1 MQAATRP
8 DENEPSLVHPDP
20 GTHWHIESSE
30 MKLRYNIYYI
40 KENLKN
46 VLVKLGTIELVIL
59 VLNMLVTEIVFELM
73 PSGYDKHMHNL
84 IQFGVSILACLLLV
98 WPTLRYVVIRDYRRR
113 KTKLV
118 AICIPF
124 ILVMW
129 LMMGYSSSLTLR
141 LHRKITRISNVNQ
154 IKRNPGFCYYK
165 IAGVEIDTTHFG
177 VHYHTESSPRSG
189 TMMYFNGVVPV
200 KSQKRVWLC
209 FDVRE
214 HCLLWYSGEIMR
226 KFVNRATAEMK
237 NYSSEDSTYIE
248 VLDDKYGYNRSA
260 FRMGI
265 SDDPHTKYGE
275 PVFVRAFNLDKQ
287 YLKEILLTLGIFV
300 ISIIWYYIVL
310 KGAEYLPKKKI
321 GGTGSF
327 V

>member
-1 MQAATRP
+1 
-8 DENEPSLVHPDP
+8 
-20 GTHWHIESSE
+20 
-30 MKLRYNIYYI
+30 
-40 KENLKN
+40 
-46 VLVKLGTIELVIL
+46 
-59 VLNMLVTEIVFELM
+59 
-73 PSGYDKHMHNL
+73 
-84 IQFGVSILACLLLV
+84 
-98 WPTLRYVVIRDYRRR
+98 
-113 KTKLV
+113 
-118 AICIPF
+118 
-124 ILVMW
+124 MW
-129 LMMGYSSSLTLR
+129 LMMGLSSLLTLR

-177 VHYHTESSPRSG
+177 VHYHTESSARSG

-214 HCLLWYSGEIMR
+214 HCFLWYSGEKMR

-248 VLDDKYGYNRSA
+248 VLDDEYGYNRSA
-260 FRMGI
+260 FRMAI

-275 PVFVRAFNLDKQ
+275 PVFVRAFNLYKQ
-287 YLKEILLTLGIFV
+287 YLEDILLTLGIFV

-310 KGAEYLPKKKI
+310 KDAEYLPKKK
-321 GGTGSF
+321 SHQRC
-327 V
+327 VV

>member
-1 MQAATRP
+1 MKNGKLCEYLEDIA
-8 DENEPSLVHPDP
+8 P
-20 GTHWHIESSE
+20 GTHWHIELSE

-46 VLVKLGTIELVIL
+46 VLVKFGTIELVIQ
-59 VLNMLVTEIVFELM
+59 VLNMLVTEIVFELK
-73 PSGYDKHMHNL
+73 PSVFDKHMHNL
-84 IQFGVSILACLLLV
+84 IQFGVSVLACLLLV

-118 AICIPF
+118 AKCIPF
-124 ILVMW
+124 ILFMW
-129 LMMGYSSSLTLR
+129 LMMGFSSLLTLR

-177 VHYHTESSPRSG
+177 VNYHTESSSRSG
-189 TMMYFNGVVPV
+189 TKMYFNGVVPV

-214 HCLLWYSGEIMR
+214 DCFLWYSGEKMR

-248 VLDDKYGYNRSA
+248 VLDDEYGYNRSA
-260 FRMGI
+260 FRMAI

-275 PVFVRAFNLDKQ
+275 PVFVRAFNLYKQ
-287 YLKEILLTLGIFV
+287 YLEDILWTLGIFV

-310 KGAEYLPKKKI
+310 KDAEYLPKKKS
-321 GGTGSF
+321 GGTGFF